1 VWIVPGQSAR
11 KVWWR
16 NLRQPSE
23 VDVRL
28 AGQELHGRAV
38 ALDGPEYPDEVR
50 RGLEIYLRQ
59 LPRAAKALGVP
70 PSSNGAPEG
79 ALADVVKRAVVV
91 RIDLEGDS

>member
-1 VWIVPGQSAR
+1 MWIVPGHSAR

-16 NLRQPSE
+16 NLRQPSDVE
-23 VDVRL
+23 VRV

-38 ALDGPEYPDEVR
+38 ALDGNEYPDEVR

-70 PSSNGAPEG
+70 SSSSGAPEVE
-79 ALADVVKRAVVV
+79 LANVIKRAVVV